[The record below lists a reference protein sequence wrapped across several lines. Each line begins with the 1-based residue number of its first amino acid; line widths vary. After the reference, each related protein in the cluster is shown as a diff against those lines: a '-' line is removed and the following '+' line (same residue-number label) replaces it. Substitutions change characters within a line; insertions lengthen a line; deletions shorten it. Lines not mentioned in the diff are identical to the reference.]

1 MANAFPS
8 FRSAGVCG
16 TSTVATFTS
25 TTGTGSETVRVNS
38 LDEYYIASW
47 HTDLSDLDPT
57 RKYRIR
63 VFVDGVEVGHA
74 DVEWRT
80 AVREARGCQ

>member
-8 FRSAGVCG
+8 FRSAGGVRDVD
-16 TSTVATFTS
+16 VARFTS

-63 VFVDGVEVGHA
+63 VLVDGVEVGHA